1 MGIIVDTEQLLKAKS
16 VQSAELG
23 ELGIAPICIAPGK
36 EGIAHSH
43 TLIEEIVIV
52 HKGKG
57 AIQIENETFKLR
69 PGSVAVVPAGQFHAL
84 CNTGKKNFE
93 ATAIFNKNVDR
104 SKVALKTRAQH
115 FGAKEPSV
123 SELCAQIERL
133 NKAQK
138 KLKKKLKKAA

>member
-1 MGIIVDTEQLLKAKS
+1 VGIILDTEQLLKART

-23 ELGIAPICIAPGK
+23 ELGVAPICIAPGE
-36 EGIAHSH
+36 EGVAHSH
-43 TLIEEIVIV
+43 TLVEEIVIV

-84 CNTGKKNFE
+84 CNMGKKNFE

-104 SKVALKTRAQH
+104 SKVDFKTRAQH
-115 FGAKEPSV
+115 FGAKEPTM
-123 SELCAQIERL
+123 SEVCAQLERL
-133 NKAQK
+133 NKAHK